1 MEGLGK
7 RKIIRNWPSRRLASL
22 SHSYTAA
29 LSNVLESCLDG
40 GTRRNLFFCHFVDA
54 ATARAHAD
62 SSPGRQE
69 LLRRHSDFL
78 HRKLPVSLLRPIR
91 SARCFRYPTLT
102 KCVPTRKYFS
112 TPRRQT
118 FPAPSSSSSSSS
130 RTRYENLWLWRLQS
144 SHAVNSILGNFTVT
158 QRKRVHGI
166 PGYFLS

>member
-1 MEGLGK
+1 MEGLSK
-7 RKIIRNWPSRRLASL
+7 RKMIRNWPSRRLPSL

-29 LSNVLESCLDG
+29 LSNILESCLDG
-40 GTRRNLFFCHFVDA
+40 GTRNLFFCHFVDA

-69 LLRRHSDFL
+69 LLRRHGDFL
-78 HRKLPVSLLRPIR
+78 HRKLPVSVLRPIR
-91 SARCFRYPTLT
+91 SALCFRYPTLT

-112 TPRRQT
+112 TQT
-118 FPAPSSSSSSSS
+118 FPAPSSSSSSSSS

-158 QRKRVHGI
+158 RRERMHGI

>member
-1 MEGLGK
+1 MK
-7 RKIIRNWPSRRLASL
+7 LAIAAVSESLPQLHGSL
-22 SHSYTAA
+22 SQTSWRVVWTAA
-29 LSNVLESCLDG
+29 RGIYFSVILS
-40 GTRRNLFFCHFVDA
+40 TQQP
-54 ATARAHAD
+54 RAHAD
-62 SSPGRQE
+62 SSPGGQE

-78 HRKLPVSLLRPIR
+78 HRKLPVSVLRPIR

-112 TPRRQT
+112 TQT
-118 FPAPSSSSSSSS
+118 FPAPSSSSSSSSS